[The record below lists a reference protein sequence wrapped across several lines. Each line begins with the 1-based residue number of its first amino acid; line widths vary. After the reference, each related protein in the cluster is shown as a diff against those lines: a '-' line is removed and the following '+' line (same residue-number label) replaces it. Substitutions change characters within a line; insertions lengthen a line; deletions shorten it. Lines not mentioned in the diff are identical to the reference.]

1 MNQAEDGM
9 SEHKEQDLDRIKRG
23 QMAQRS
29 RIEPNIN
36 GEKNVTIMMPNSYT
50 HKLLT
55 TPIVIN
61 EPSSN
66 S

>member
-36 GEKNVTIMMPNSYT
+36 GEKMSP
-50 HKLLT
+50 
-55 TPIVIN
+55 
-61 EPSSN
+61 
-66 S
+66 